1 MRARSI
7 AKGSRF
13 SAIAYNG
20 RMDNLDEQENED
32 QTIADLDAARLDA
45 IELRPGMEPLT
56 ADEKEAFLRRARAQ
70 GRSLTSEE
78 QYALFGPPQE
88 TVDRFRRANQESDE
102 QVEEQTA
109 APLDT
114 RQIDSLAGD
123 FFASEGVETTA
134 PPLIRGI
141 VLDFDETLAV
151 LTTPQEELLAR
162 GAREALAYMRS
173 AGMELPDEIAEH
185 LLEARRFAEEKSED
199 EGDEHLADDA
209 LSFLLQFYGF
219 PASRMDPVVL
229 HRAVDIFYAYEMT
242 GWALRPSAKAT
253 LKALRESGYRL
264 ALMTH
269 YNADRVFQRTVDY
282 LGIRQWFDICISSG
296 AVEYRKPDTR
306 FFQIALD
313 KWGALPYEVVV
324 VGDSLKHDIAGAIE
338 TGCLAIHF
346 ASDDL
351 RSQTLH
357 DNAEAA
363 TTVHP
368 DATITELA
376 ALPALVNQWAK
387 A

>member
-1 MRARSI
+1 M
-7 AKGSRF
+7 
-13 SAIAYNG
+13 NT
-20 RMDNLDEQENED
+20 LDEQEKHEPGID
-32 QTIADLDAARLDA
+32 GYGDGLEVDDLEIDPQDAARLDT

-56 ADEKEAFLRRARAQ
+56 AEEKEAFLRRARAQ

-88 TVDRFRRANQESDE
+88 TVERFRRANEEAEE

-109 APLDT
+109 APLDA
-114 RQIDSLAGD
+114 REIDSLAGG
-123 FFASEGVETTA
+123 FFAGEGIEAA
-134 PPLIRGI
+134 PPPLVRGVI
-141 VLDFDETLAV
+141 LDFDETLAI
-151 LTTPQEELLAR
+151 LTTPQDELLAR

-209 LSFLLQFYGF
+209 LTFLLQFFGF
-219 PASRMDPVVL
+219 PATRMDPTVL

-242 GWALRPSAKAT
+242 GWALRPEAKAT
-253 LKALRESGYRL
+253 LKALRDGGYRL

-338 TGCLAIHF
+338 TGCLAVHYVN
-346 ASDDL
+346 DDL

-357 DNAEAA
+357 DNIELAD
-363 TTVHP
+363 TVHP
-368 DATITELA
+368 DATITTLA
-376 ALPALVNQWAK
+376 ELPALVNEWAK